1 MNKAELIA
9 AVAEKLEVS
18 KAEAGRTVETV
29 VGTILEGTV
38 ATGEAVVPGL
48 GKLKLTDVA
57 ASSGEAP
64 NGTKWSKPAHKKVKL
79 SLSTEGKT
87 LGN

>member
-18 KAEAGRTVETV
+18 KAQAGATIETV
-29 VGTILEGTV
+29 IGTIIEG
-38 ATGEAVVPGL
+38 ALAGEAVIPGL
-48 GKLKLTDVA
+48 GKLKLTDVKE
-57 ASSGEAP
+57 SSGVAMGKP
-64 NGTKWSKPAHKKVKL
+64 WSKPAHKKIKL
-79 SLSTEGKT
+79 YLSTEGKT

>member
-18 KAEAGRTVETV
+18 KAQAGATIETV
-29 VGTILEGTV
+29 IGTIIAGAV
-38 ATGEAVVPGL
+38 AGECIVPGL
-48 GKLKLTDVA
+48 GKLKLTDVKE
-57 ASSGEAP
+57 ASGVAM
-64 NGTKWSKPAHKKVKL
+64 GKAWTKPAHKKIKL

>member
-18 KAEAGRTVETV
+18 KAQAGATIETV
-29 VGTILEGTV
+29 IGTIIEG
-38 ATGEAVVPGL
+38 ALAGEAVIPGL
-48 GKLKLTDVA
+48 GKLKLTDVKE
-57 ASSGEAP
+57 SSGVAMGKP
-64 NGTKWSKPAHKKVKL
+64 WSKPAHKKIKL

>member
-1 MNKAELIA
+1 MNKVELIA

-18 KAEAGRTVETV
+18 KAEAGRTVDTV
-29 VGTILEGTV
+29 VGTIIEGTLG
-38 ATGEAVVPGL
+38 GECVVPGL

-57 ASSGEAP
+57 ASSGTAM
-64 NGTKWSKPAHKKVKL
+64 GKKWTKPAHKKVKL
-79 SLSTEGKT
+79 SLSTDGKK